1 MTKFRTNHSRKKS
14 SQGAGMFVKV
24 GMFVVILGGLF
35 FVFNQFSGGNES
47 FSDAIEMADK
57 MLSGNSEEHTIAST
71 DFLPTSTNGEIIQ
84 RAYYTFSY
92 SEEHEQAEWI
102 AYELTR
108 ESLKLP
114 NVKRTGDFR
123 SDPKV
128 KKGSASPKD
137 YRGSGYDRG
146 HLAPAGDMA
155 FSTQAMSET
164 FYMTNISPQ
173 IRNFNGR
180 IWRELEENVRNWA
193 MRFEKIYVVTG
204 PVLTRGIQEKIG
216 LNGVAVPGEFYK
228 IILDNTDPE
237 IKGIAFI
244 IPNDISKNKIEYY
257 AVSINQVEE
266 ITGID
271 FFYELLDDE
280 LEEEIENTFD
290 LSLWNFDAQ

>member
-1 MTKFRTNHSRKKS
+1 MAKFRTNHSRNKS
-14 SQGAGMFVKV
+14 SQGAGMIVKV
-24 GMFVVILGGLF
+24 GLFILILGGLF
-35 FVFNQFSGGNES
+35 FVFNRFSGGNES
-47 FSDAIEMADK
+47 FSEAIDMADK
-57 MLSGNSEEHTIAST
+57 MLNSNSEDQTISSF
-71 DFLPTSTNGEIIQ
+71 DFLPTSTSGEIIQ
-84 RAYYTFSY
+84 RTYYALSY

-114 NVKRTGDFR
+114 NVERTGDFR

-128 KKGSASPKD
+128 EKGSASPKD
-137 YRGSGYDRG
+137 YRGSGFDRG

-155 FSTQAMSET
+155 FSTEAMSET

-173 IRNFNGR
+173 IKSFNRG
-180 IWRELEENVRNWA
+180 IWRELEGNVRNWA
-193 MRFEKIYVVTG
+193 MRFEKIYVITG
-204 PVLTRGIQEKIG
+204 PVLTRGIREKIG
-216 LNGVAVPGEFYK
+216 TNEVAVPGEFYK
-228 IILDNTDPE
+228 VILDFTEPE

-244 IPNDISKNKIEYY
+244 IPNKISNYKIEYY
-257 AVSINQVEE
+257 AVSIKQVEE

-290 LSLWNFDAQ
+290 LSLWNFDN